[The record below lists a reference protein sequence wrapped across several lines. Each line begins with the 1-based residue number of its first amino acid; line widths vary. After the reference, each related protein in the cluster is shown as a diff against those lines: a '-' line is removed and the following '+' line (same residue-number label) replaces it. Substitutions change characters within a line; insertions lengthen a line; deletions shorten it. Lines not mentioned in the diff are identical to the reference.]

1 MRRSGGRGQEK
12 NQETQE
18 EKETQQDGESKSA
31 SHASLNR
38 SVTPIRLRRL
48 AQGDWFMP
56 KKKKKL
62 KKSKKL
68 SKTTTLSHEVTPLK
82 V

>member
-1 MRRSGGRGQEK
+1 
-12 NQETQE
+12 
-18 EKETQQDGESKSA
+18 
-31 SHASLNR
+31 
-38 SVTPIRLRRL
+38 
-48 AQGDWFMP
+48 MP